1 MQTAVASEH
10 LDSRLAADRPARHA
24 QARSPRACS
33 PRAWSPEEGPLLVV
47 APHPDDEILG
57 AGGLIRTWTMRGAEV
72 SVLSV
77 SDGAADAPDRPGR
90 GAVRLTQAL
99 RRLCPTH
106 VSVTRLGIRDGT
118 ISCHL
123 NRLRNALLSLAR
135 GKLTLIAPYER
146 DRHPDRAAVGDVCLK
161 FARDLKLPIARYA
174 IRAWPRAA
182 ADGSREPLLRK
193 FPLTDDARRAKARAL
208 GCFRAQFDGAGV
220 GPLAEPYEAFIL

>member
-1 MQTAVASEH
+1 MQTAVVSEHGDRRLASE
-10 LDSRLAADRPARHA
+10 DPAR
-24 QARSPRACS
+24 QAE
-33 PRAWSPEEGPLLVV
+33 AWSPHAWSPQEGPLLVV

-57 AGGLIRTWTMRGAEV
+57 AGGLIRTWTMRGSEV

-77 SDGAADAPDRPGR
+77 SDGETNAAGRPGH
-90 GAVRLTQAL
+90 GAVRLNQAL

-106 VSVTRLGIRDGT
+106 VSVTRLGIPDGR

-146 DRHPDRAAVGDVCLK
+146 DRHPDREAVGDVCLK

-174 IRAWPRAA
+174 IRAWPRGA
-182 ADGSREPLLRK
+182 ADGAREPLLRK
-193 FPLTDDARRAKARAL
+193 FLLSDDARRAKARAL
-208 GCFRAQFDGAGV
+208 GCFRSQFDGGDLGA
-220 GPLAEPYEAFIL
+220 LAEPYEAFIL